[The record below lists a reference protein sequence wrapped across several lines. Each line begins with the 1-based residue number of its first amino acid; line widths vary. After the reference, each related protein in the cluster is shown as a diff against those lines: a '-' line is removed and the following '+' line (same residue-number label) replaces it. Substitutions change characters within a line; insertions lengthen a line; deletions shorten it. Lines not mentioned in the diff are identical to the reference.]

1 MMMDKMRLRIDHE
14 HGDDDEGSRCFVN
27 MEFALKELLA
37 AAAVRDAGGEDLVS
51 ASKTKLDRV
60 MEVVKLLK
68 ARRLDGG

>member
-1 MMMDKMRLRIDHE
+1 
-14 HGDDDEGSRCFVN
+14 

-51 ASKTKLDRV
+51 ASKTKLDRA

>member
-1 MMMDKMRLRIDHE
+1 
-14 HGDDDEGSRCFVN
+14 

-51 ASKTKLDRV
+51 ASKTKLDRA
-60 MEVVKLLK
+60 MEFVKLLGPTSRK